1 MLYLLLYDNSS
12 EFFINLIS
20 ILEIL
25 FIVSGVL
32 VITSK
37 NPIVSILFLIA
48 LFLLVSVYL
57 ILIGINFIGISYL
70 LVYIGAV
77 SILFLFIL
85 MLIDIR
91 ISELHVET
99 MNNVILA
106 IVLGIFLY
114 IPLLFI
120 NINNFNLLYIYNN
133 ILYTANKHV
142 NYIFHNTWEGSIVEN
157 IDITA
162 IGNILYTNISLW
174 LILSLLILLLAM
186 VGAIVINLDIKPNQ
200 KN

>member
-1 MLYLLLYDNSS
+1 MLYLLIYDNSS
-12 EFFINLIS
+12 EFFTNNIN
-20 ILEIL
+20 ILSLL
-25 FIVSGVL
+25 FIVSGLL
-32 VITSK
+32 VIVSK

-99 MNNVILA
+99 MNNFSLA
-106 IVLGIFLY
+106 IILGIFIY
-114 IPLLFI
+114 VPLLFI
-120 NINNFNLLYIYNN
+120 NSNNFNLLHVYNN
-133 ILYTANKHV
+133 ILYTTNNNV
-142 NYIFHNTWEGSIVEN
+142 NYIFHNT
-157 IDITA
+157 
-162 IGNILYTNISLW
+162 
-174 LILSLLILLLAM
+174 
-186 VGAIVINLDIKPNQ
+186 
-200 KN
+200 

>member
-1 MLYLLLYDNSS
+1 MLYLLIYDNSS
-12 EFFINLIS
+12 DLFINSIS

-25 FIVSGVL
+25 FIVSGLL
-32 VITSK
+32 VIIAK
-37 NPIVSILFLIA
+37 NPIVSILFLII

-106 IVLGIFLY
+106 IVLGILLY
-114 IPLLFI
+114 IPLI
-120 NINNFNLLYIYNN
+120 NINTFNLLHIYNN
-133 ILYTANKHV
+133 MLYTANKHI

-162 IGNILYTNISLW
+162 IGNLLYTNISLW

-186 VGAIVINLDIKPNQ
+186 VGAIVITLDIKPNS

>member
-1 MLYLLLYDNSS
+1 MLYLLIYDNSS
-12 EFFINLIS
+12 EFFINLIGV
-20 ILEIL
+20 LEIL
-25 FIVSGVL
+25 FIVSGLL
-32 VITSK
+32 VIISK

-91 ISELHVET
+91 ISELHVKT
-99 MNNVILA
+99 NNNVVLGV
-106 IVLGIFLY
+106 VLGIFIY

-142 NYIFHNTWEGSIVEN
+142 NYIFHNT
-157 IDITA
+157 
-162 IGNILYTNISLW
+162 
-174 LILSLLILLLAM
+174 
-186 VGAIVINLDIKPNQ
+186 
-200 KN
+200 

>member
-12 EFFINLIS
+12 EFFINIIS
-20 ILEIL
+20 VLGVL
-25 FIVSGVL
+25 FIVSGLL
-32 VITSK
+32 VIVSK

-114 IPLLFI
+114 VP
-120 NINNFNLLYIYNN
+120 
-133 ILYTANKHV
+133 
-142 NYIFHNTWEGSIVEN
+142 
-157 IDITA
+157 
-162 IGNILYTNISLW
+162 
-174 LILSLLILLLAM
+174 
-186 VGAIVINLDIKPNQ
+186 
-200 KN
+200 

>member
-1 MLYLLLYDNSS
+1 MLYLLIYDNSS
-12 EFFINLIS
+12 DLFINSIS

-25 FIVSGVL
+25 FIVSGLL
-32 VITSK
+32 VIIAK
-37 NPIVSILFLIA
+37 NPIVSILFLII

-106 IVLGIFLY
+106 IVLGILLY
-114 IPLLFI
+114 IPLI
-120 NINNFNLLYIYNN
+120 NINTFNLLHIYNN
-133 ILYTANKHV
+133 MLYTANKHI

-162 IGNILYTNISLW
+162 IGNLLYTNISLW

-186 VGAIVINLDIKPNQ
+186 VGAIVINLDIKPNS